1 MRKIS
6 ILGSTGSIGT
16 QTLEVVENLGDIR
29 VAAITGNKNI
39 ALLEKQARKFQ
50 PELVAVMDAENAK
63 ALQSRLSDTKIRIV
77 SGMDGLVEAATYED
91 VDTVVTSVVG
101 NVGLQ
106 PTLQRFVQ
114 AKISRLRM
122 KRRLFLQDSL

>member
-1 MRKIS
+1 MLPPLRGI
-6 ILGSTGSIGT
+6 
-16 QTLEVVENLGDIR
+16 
-29 VAAITGNKNI
+29 KNI

-77 SGMDGLVEAATYED
+77 RGMDGLVEAATYED

-101 NVGLQ
+101 NVACS
-106 PTLQRFVQ
+106 PPLQRFVQ
-114 AKISRLRM
+114 AKISRLRI
-122 KRRLFLQDSL
+122 KRRLFPQDSL